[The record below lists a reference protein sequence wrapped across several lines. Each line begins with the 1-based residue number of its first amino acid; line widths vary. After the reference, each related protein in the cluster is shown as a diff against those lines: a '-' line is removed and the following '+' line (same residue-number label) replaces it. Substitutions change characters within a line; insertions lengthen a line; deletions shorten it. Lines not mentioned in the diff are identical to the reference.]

1 MDIDDARQFIA
12 GAKWQYAKS
21 MPQWPHEYTLRG
33 WNDERAFEEMIHYIL
48 HWGES
53 RKQVHWKRIYLDV
66 DEHYYWWMGAPIREA
81 TVINRATLADK

>member
-1 MDIDDARQFIA
+1 MDIDGVRQFIA

-33 WNDERAFEEMIHYIL
+33 WNDEHTFEDMIHYIL

-53 RKQVHWKRIYLDV
+53 RKQLHWTRVYLDV
-66 DEHYYWWMGAPIREA
+66 DEHYYWWMGAPVRRA
-81 TVINRATLADK
+81 TVINRALLQSE